1 MYAYIMCMSHSTC
14 SLHFSFWL
22 YYNQRC
28 HFYIFRFGMWIKNL
42 WKCWFLHISF
52 NSILQVPLCFLIKYL
67 YTTSPFQL
75 GRHVFIKNKST
86 FLMFR
91 YVALFSKD
99 CIWYFIIT
107 RLFWHLQIAE
117 PSNSG
122 IKKSKKPPHL
132 HFTFAL

>member
-1 MYAYIMCMSHSTC
+1 MT
-14 SLHFSFWL
+14 FW
-22 YYNQRC
+22 RE
-28 HFYIFRFGMWIKNL
+28 
-42 WKCWFLHISF
+42 WKFLRKYWFLHIF
-52 NSILQVPLCFLIKYL
+52 LNSILQVPLCFLIKYL

-117 PSNSG
+117 LSNSG

-132 HFTFAL
+132 HFTFALHSVLLMRQIYVRFVWFVWEISDRQCKHKH